1 MLRQVR
7 ALDEEADETGERQQD
22 PVDED
27 GRSSS
32 HAVDGLRQESHEAQG
47 IPGEALPEDTK
58 TFGIDAPTKSPISL
72 QDLVGILSTIG
83 RDLTGN
89 EPVKSP
95 WAGGPAQDRHAAAKA
110 AVQKGSFPTGPGSV
124 TGKYTGGQVSKGL
137 PEGILPDGTC
147 A

>member
-1 MLRQVR
+1 V
-7 ALDEEADETGERQQD
+7 
-22 PVDED
+22 
-27 GRSSS
+27 
-32 HAVDGLRQESHEAQG
+32 
-47 IPGEALPEDTK
+47 K

-95 WAGGPAQDRHAAAKA
+95 WAGGPAQERHAAAKA

-124 TGKYTGGQVSKGL
+124 TGKYTGGQVSKGSF
-137 PEGILPDGTC
+137 PTGSASSSGGQVQKGSFPTGPASSSGIEEMADVKTETKRSPSRSNKIQKRSDWKPSLRYD
-147 A
+147 